1 MKAFFEE
8 FKTFAMRGSVV
19 DLAVGVIIGA
29 SFNSV
34 ISALVDNVLMP
45 PIGLLIGGVDFSK
58 LQILLRPDD
67 PSTEAVEAVAIQYG
81 LFLNAT
87 IQFVLVA
94 FAVFLMIKAI
104 NRMKAKEAAAP
115 AAPPAPSSTEVLL
128 TEIRDELRSKR

>member
-1 MKAFFEE
+1 VSGFLNE

-29 SFNSV
+29 AFNSI
-34 ISALVDNVLMP
+34 ISTLVDNVLMP
-45 PIGLLIGGVDFSK
+45 PIGLLVGGVDFAK

-81 LFLNAT
+81 LFLNAL

-94 FAVFLMIKAI
+94 FAVFLLIKAI
-104 NRMKAKEAAAP
+104 NRLKEKEEEAPAAP
-115 AAPPAPSSTEVLL
+115 AAPSTTEVLL
-128 TEIRDELRSKR
+128 AEIRDALRARK

>member
-94 FAVFLMIKAI
+94 FSVFLMIKAI